1 MGFVHLHVHSEYSL
15 LDGACRIKDLVQ
27 KAKAEGQKA
36 IALTDHG
43 VMYGVIDFY
52 DAAIEAG
59 IKPIIGC
66 EVYTTD
72 GDRTQKTAGRDEEIG
87 HLVLLVKNEEGYK
100 NLIRMV
106 SVGFTEGFYY
116 KPRVDMETLR
126 ANSGGLI
133 ALSACL
139 AGDIPRALMRGDFD
153 DAKKRALRY
162 REVFGKENFYLELQ
176 DHGIEEQRK
185 INPLIVRLSEETG
198 IGLIATNDVHY
209 IEKTDAKYQDVL
221 LCIQTGKNVS
231 DTDRMRFTGEEF
243 YLKSER
249 EMEALFPYAPS
260 ALTNTEKVADACNFD
275 FQFHQ
280 RLLPKYDVP
289 GGEDAFSYLKA
300 LCEKGLCER
309 YKTPTAEAR
318 ERLSYELGV
327 IQSMGFVDYFLIVWD
342 FVHFAKSNG
351 IAVGPGRGSAAG
363 SIVAYSLYITDVDPL
378 RYQLLFE
385 RFLNP
390 ERVSM
395 PDIDI
400 DFCYVRRPEVIDYV
414 NRKYGADHVAQIIT
428 FGTMAARGVI
438 RDVGRVLG
446 MSYQEVDVVAKMVP
460 NVLNIKLRDALEM
473 NPKLGEAYE
482 NDSRIR
488 ELIDTSLAL
497 EGLPRHASTHAA
509 GVVISNAP
517 VSVHVPLQKNDDVI
531 TTQFPMGTLER
542 LGLLKMDFLGLRNLT
557 VIQDAAEMAGI
568 TMDTKNMAYDAPE
581 VFALISRGDTAG
593 VFQLESAGM
602 KSFMREL
609 SPDCLEDVIAGIS
622 LYRPGPM
629 DSIPTYI
636 RNKKN
641 PDKITYLHPL
651 LEPILRVTYGCI
663 VYQEQVMQIVR
674 DIGGYSMARADSVRK
689 AMSKKKT
696 DVMEKEREVFIN
708 GLEENGEIKIPGAVR
723 NGVPANIANQI
734 YDAMI
739 DFAKYAFNKSH
750 AAAYAVLAYETAYL
764 KCFYKVY
771 FMAALFNS
779 VLGNT
784 DKIAAYAVECEKMGI
799 RLLPPDVNKS
809 YYKFAEEDGNIRF
822 GLGAVRGVGQGFSEN
837 VARERAAKGDFAG
850 LGDFIER
857 MLGKDMN
864 KRALEEL
871 IAGGAFD
878 FTGAH
883 RAQLLASFESMLDSK
898 AGRAKNNIAGQ
909 ISFFGVA
916 LPETDTYPS
925 VPALSPKVRLAKEKE
940 ALGIYMSGH
949 PLDAYKEVIT
959 AIKPVSILSLKDTE
973 GGAFH
978 DRQTVEVAGLI
989 SGRKNKM
996 TKNNALMAFLTVEDL
1011 TSSMEVIVFPKVLTA
1026 CDEAAAEGMAVLVRG
1041 TLSLREEEEPKLL
1054 ADEIRLLPS
1063 GGEIGGSVTIAVKD
1077 GEEAKIDRFYK
1088 TVSAHPGA
1096 DTLYLEV
1103 GGKTYKAKKSVSK
1116 AAAFLKAAEEL
1127 FGADSVRC
1135 KED

>member
-15 LDGACRIKDLVQ
+15 LDGACRIRDLVK
-27 KAKAEGQKA
+27 KAKAEGQSA
-36 IALTDHG
+36 LALTDHG

-52 DAAIEAG
+52 DAAKEEG

-72 GDRTQKTAGRDEEIG
+72 GDRKNKTAGRDEEIG
-87 HLVLLVKNEEGYK
+87 HLVLLVKNETGYK
-100 NLIRMV
+100 NLIRIV

-126 ANSGGLI
+126 AHSEGLI

-139 AGDIPRALMRGDFD
+139 AGDIPRALLRGDYE
-153 DAKKRALRY
+153 DAKRRALRY
-162 REVFGKENFYLELQ
+162 REVFGAGNFYIELQ

-185 INPLIVRLSEETG
+185 TNPLLVQLSEETG
-198 IGLIATNDVHY
+198 IPLVATNDVHY
-209 IEKTDAKYQDVL
+209 IEKKDARYQDVL

-231 DTDRMRFTGEEF
+231 DTDRMRFQGEEF
-243 YLKSER
+243 YLKSTA
-249 EMEALFPYAPS
+249 EMETLFPYAPS
-260 ALTNTEKVADACNFD
+260 AISNTQIIADACNFD
-275 FQFHQ
+275 FSFHQ

-289 GGEDAFSYLKA
+289 DGADAFSYLKA
-300 LCEKGLCER
+300 LCEKGLSER
-309 YKTPTAEAR
+309 YGTPTEEAK

-327 IQSMGFVDYFLIVWD
+327 IESMGFVDYFLIVWD
-342 FVHFAKSNG
+342 FVNYAKSNG

-363 SIVAYSLYITDVDPL
+363 SIVAYALYITDVDPL

-400 DFCYVRRPEVIDYV
+400 DFCYMRRPEVIDYV
-414 NRKYGADHVAQIIT
+414 NRKYGADRVTQIIT

-446 MSYQEVDVVAKMVP
+446 MPYAEVDGIAKMVP
-460 NVLNIKLRDALEM
+460 NILNIKLADAIDM
-473 NPKLGEAYE
+473 NPKLKEAYE
-482 NDSRIR
+482 NDTRIR
-488 ELIDTSLAL
+488 ELLEISLAL

-517 VSVHVPLQKNDDVI
+517 VYVHVPLQKNDDVL

-557 VIQDAAEMAGI
+557 VIQDAAQMAGI
-568 TMDTKNMAYDAPE
+568 TLDTKTMVYDAPE
-581 VFALISRGDTAG
+581 VYELISRGDTAG

-609 SPDCLEDVIAGIS
+609 SPDNLEDIIAGIS

-636 RNKKN
+636 KNKKN
-641 PDKITYLHPL
+641 PDKIQYLHPKL
-651 LEPILRVTYGCI
+651 APILQVTYGCI

-696 DVMEKEREVFIN
+696 DVMEKEREVFIH
-708 GLEENGEIKIPGAVR
+708 GLEENGEIVIRGAVR
-723 NGVPANIANQI
+723 NGVDAKIANQI
-734 YDAMI
+734 YDDMI

-784 DKIAAYAVECEKMGI
+784 DKIAAYAVECEKMRI
-799 RLLPPDVNKS
+799 QLLPPDVNKS
-809 YYKFAEEDGNIRF
+809 FYKFAEEDGNIRF
-822 GLGAVRGVGQGFSEN
+822 GLGAVRGVGQAFAEN
-837 VARERAAKGDFAG
+837 IARERAENGAFRG

-878 FTGAH
+878 FTGAS
-883 RAQLLASFESMLDSK
+883 RAQMLVHYETMLETRGS
-898 AGRAKNNIAGQ
+898 RMKNNIAGQ
-909 ISFFGVA
+909 LSLFGEA
-916 LPETDTYPS
+916 LPATDTYPN
-925 VPALSPKVRLAKEKE
+925 VPELATKVRLAKEKE

-949 PLDAYKEVIT
+949 PLDAYKESIA
-959 AIKPVSILSLKDTE
+959 AIKPATIMQLKDTE
-973 GGAFH
+973 SGVYH
-978 DRQTVEVAGLI
+978 DRQTVEVAGLV
-989 SGRKNKM
+989 SARKNKM
-996 TKNNALMAFLTVEDL
+996 TKNNAIMAFLSVEDL
-1011 TSSMEVIVFPKVLTA
+1011 TSNIEVIVFPKVLGA
-1026 CDEAAAEGMAVLVRG
+1026 CDEAATEGTAVLVRG
-1041 TLSLREEEEPKLL
+1041 TLSLREDEEPKIL
-1054 ADEIRLLPS
+1054 AEEIRVLPS
-1063 GGEIGGSVTIAVKD
+1063 MAQAGGCVTITID
-1077 GEEAKIDRFYK
+1077 GDFVRKLDAFYPA
-1088 TVSAHPGA
+1088 TVANPGNDA
-1096 DTLYLEV
+1096 LVFLVD
-1103 GGKTYKAKKSVSK
+1103 GKTYKTKRKITASP
-1116 AAAFLKAAEEL
+1116 AFLQTAENL
-1127 FGADSVRC
+1127 FGKDAV
-1135 KED
+1135 KTE

>member
-1 MGFVHLHVHSEYSL
+1 MDFVHLHVHSEYSL
-15 LDGACRIKDLVQ
+15 LDGACRIRDLVK
-27 KAKAEGQKA
+27 KAKAEGQTA
-36 IALTDHG
+36 LALTDHG

-52 DAAIEAG
+52 DAAKEEG

-72 GDRTQKTAGRDEEIG
+72 GDRKNKTAGRDEEIG
-87 HLVLLVKNEEGYK
+87 HLVLLVKNEIGYK
-100 NLIRMV
+100 NLIRIV

-116 KPRVDMETLR
+116 KPRIDMETLR
-126 ANSGGLI
+126 ANSEGLI

-139 AGDIPRALMRGDFD
+139 AGDIPRALLRGEYE
-153 DAKKRALRY
+153 DAKRRALRY
-162 REVFGKENFYLELQ
+162 QEVFGEGNFYIELQ

-185 INPLIVRLSEETG
+185 TNPLLVKLSEETG
-198 IGLIATNDVHY
+198 IPLVATNDVHY
-209 IEKTDAKYQDVL
+209 IEKKDARYQDVL

-231 DTDRMRFTGEEF
+231 DTDRMRFQGEEF
-243 YLKSER
+243 YLKSTA

-260 ALTNTEKVADACNFD
+260 AISNTKLIADACNFD
-275 FQFHQ
+275 FSFHQ

-289 GGEDAFSYLKA
+289 DGADAFSYLK
-300 LCEKGLCER
+300 GLCER
-309 YKTPTAEAR
+309 GLLERYGAPTEEAK

-327 IQSMGFVDYFLIVWD
+327 IESMGFVDYFLIVWD
-342 FVHFAKSNG
+342 FVNFAKSNG

-363 SIVAYSLYITDVDPL
+363 SIVAYTLYITDVDPL

-400 DFCYVRRPEVIDYV
+400 DFCYMRRPEVIDYV
-414 NRKYGADHVAQIIT
+414 NRKYGADRVTQIIT

-446 MSYQEVDVVAKMVP
+446 MPYAEVDGIAKMVP
-460 NVLNIKLRDALEM
+460 NILNIKLADAIDM
-473 NPKLGEAYE
+473 NPKLKEAYE
-482 NDSRIR
+482 NDTRIR
-488 ELIDTSLAL
+488 ELLEISLAL

-517 VSVHVPLQKNDDVI
+517 VYVHVPLQKNDDVV

-568 TMDTKNMAYDAPE
+568 TLDTKTMVYDAPE
-581 VFALISRGDTAG
+581 VFELISRGDTAG

-609 SPDCLEDVIAGIS
+609 SPDNLEDIIAGIS

-636 RNKKN
+636 KNKKN
-641 PDKITYLHPL
+641 PDKIQYLHPKL
-651 LEPILRVTYGCI
+651 APILQVTYGCI

-696 DVMEKEREVFIN
+696 DVMEKEREVFIY
-708 GLEENGEIKIPGAVR
+708 GLEENGEIIIAGAVR
-723 NGVPANIANQI
+723 NGVDAKVANQI
-734 YDAMI
+734 YDDMI

-799 RLLPPDVNKS
+799 QLLPPDINKS
-809 YYKFAEEDGNIRF
+809 FYKFAEEDGNIRF
-822 GLGAVRGVGQGFSEN
+822 GLGAVRGVGQGFAEHIAAERTEN
-837 VARERAAKGDFAG
+837 GAFKG

-878 FTGAH
+878 FTGAN
-883 RAQLLASFESMLDSK
+883 RAQMLVHYETMLETRGS
-898 AGRAKNNIAGQ
+898 RMKNNIAGQ
-909 ISFFGVA
+909 LSLFGEA
-916 LPETDTYPS
+916 LPATDTYPD
-925 VPALSPKVRLAKEKE
+925 VAELATKVRLAKEKE

-949 PLDAYKEVIT
+949 PLDAYKESIA
-959 AIKPVSILSLKDTE
+959 AIQPATILQLKDTE
-973 GGAFH
+973 SGVYH

-989 SGRKNKM
+989 SARKNKM
-996 TKNNALMAFLTVEDL
+996 TKNNAIMAFLSVEDL
-1011 TSSMEVIVFPKVLTA
+1011 TSNMEVIVFPKVLTA
-1026 CDEAAAEGMAVLVRG
+1026 CDEAAAEGTAVLVRG
-1041 TLSLREEEEPKLL
+1041 SLSLREDEEPKIL
-1054 ADEIRLLPS
+1054 AEEIRVLPS
-1063 GGEIGGSVTIAVKD
+1063 TAPTGRCVTITMDGDSLQKLDAFYPVTVAHSGGDVLVFLVDGKPYKTNKKVAASPAFLQAAEKLFGKGSV
-1077 GEEAKIDRFYK
+1077 K
-1088 TVSAHPGA
+1088 T
-1096 DTLYLEV
+1096 E
-1103 GGKTYKAKKSVSK
+1103 
-1116 AAAFLKAAEEL
+1116 
-1127 FGADSVRC
+1127 
-1135 KED
+1135 

>member
-27 KAKAEGQKA
+27 KAKNEGQKA

-52 DAAIEAG
+52 DAAVEAG

-72 GDRTQKTAGRDEEIG
+72 HDRTQKTLGRDEEIG
-87 HLVLLVKNEEGYK
+87 HLVLLCKNEEGYK

-116 KPRVDMETLR
+116 KPRVDIETIR

-139 AGDIPRALMRGDFD
+139 AGDIPRALLRGDYEN
-153 DAKKRALRY
+153 AKMRALRY
-162 REVFGKENFYLELQ
+162 LEIFGEGNFYLELQ

-185 INPLIVRLSEETG
+185 INPLLVKLSEETG
-198 IGLIATNDVHY
+198 IPLIATNDVHY
-209 IEKTDAKYQDVL
+209 TEKSDAKYQDVL

-243 YLKSER
+243 YLKSTA
-249 EMEALFPYAPS
+249 EMEALFPYAPEAIS
-260 ALTNTEKVADACNFD
+260 NTEKIADKCNYEFK
-275 FQFHQ
+275 FHQ

-289 GGEDAFSYLKA
+289 GGEDAFAYLKG
-300 LCEKGLCER
+300 LCEKGLSQR
-309 YKTPTAEAR
+309 YKTPTEEAK

-327 IQSMGFVDYFLIVWD
+327 IQNMGFVDYFLIVWD
-342 FVHFAKSNG
+342 FINYAKTNG

-363 SIVAYSLYITDVDPL
+363 SIVAYTLYITDVDPL

-395 PDIDI
+395 PDIDV
-400 DFCYVRRPEVIDYV
+400 DFCYVRRPEVIEYV

-473 NPKLGEAYE
+473 NPKLKEAYE
-482 NDSRIR
+482 NDSRIH

-568 TMDTKNMAYDAPE
+568 TMDTKTMVYDAPE

-708 GLEENGEIKIPGAVR
+708 GLVEDGEVKIPGAVR
-723 NGVPANIANQI
+723 NGVPAKVANQI

-779 VLGNT
+779 VIGNT
-784 DKIAAYAVECEKMGI
+784 DKITSYAVECEKMGI
-799 RLLPPDVNKS
+799 QLLPPDVNKS
-809 YYKFAEEDGNIRF
+809 FYKFTEEDGNIRF
-822 GLGAVRGVGQGFSEN
+822 GLGAVRGVGQGFSQNIAKE
-837 VARERAAKGDFAG
+837 REEKGAFRG

-883 RAQLLASFESMLDSK
+883 RAQMLGSFEAMLESK

-909 ISFFGVA
+909 ISIFGGAIEVA
-916 LPETDTYPS
+916 DEYPNI
-925 VPALSPKVRLAKEKE
+925 PPLSAKIQLAKEKE

-949 PLDAYKEVIT
+949 PLDAYKEVIA
-959 AIKPVSILSLKDTE
+959 AIGPTPILSLKDTE
-973 GGAFH
+973 GGNFH
-978 DRQTVEVAGLI
+978 DRQTVEIAGLI

-1011 TSSMEVIVFPKVLTA
+1011 TSSMEVIVFPKVLTS
-1026 CDEAAAEGMAVLVRG
+1026 CDEAAAEGMAVLIRG
-1041 TLSLREEEEPKLL
+1041 TLSIREEEEAKLL
-1054 ADEIRLLPS
+1054 AEEIRMLPTQS
-1063 GGEIGGSVTIAVKD
+1063 EVGGSVTI
-1077 GEEAKIDRFYK
+1077 
-1088 TVSAHPGA
+1088 TVSAGEEQKLDGFRKTVVHNPGK
-1096 DTLYLEV
+1096 DILYLEV
-1103 GGKTYKAKKSVSK
+1103 GGKVYKTKMMVS
-1116 AAAFLKAAEEL
+1116 ASPAFLKEAAQL
-1127 FGADSVRC
+1127 FGDAAV
-1135 KED
+1135 KMNNV

>member
-27 KAKAEGQKA
+27 KAKEEGQKA

-52 DAAIEAG
+52 DAAVEAG

-72 GDRTQKTAGRDEEIG
+72 LDRTQKTLGRDEEIG
-87 HLVLLVKNEEGYK
+87 HLVLLCKNEEGYK

-116 KPRVDMETLR
+116 KPRVDMETIR
-126 ANSGGLI
+126 ANSSGLI

-139 AGDIPRALMRGDFD
+139 AGDIPRALLRGDYEN
-153 DAKKRALRY
+153 AKMRALRY
-162 REVFGKENFYLELQ
+162 LEIFGEGNFYLELQ

-185 INPLIVRLSEETG
+185 INPLLVKLSEETG
-198 IGLIATNDVHY
+198 IPLIATNDVHY
-209 IEKTDAKYQDVL
+209 TEKKDAKYQDVL

-243 YLKSER
+243 YLKSTA
-249 EMEALFPYAPS
+249 EMEALFPYAPEAVS
-260 ALTNTEKVADACNFD
+260 NTEIIAEKCSYD
-275 FQFHQ
+275 FKFHQ

-289 GGEDAFSYLKA
+289 DGQDAFEYL
-300 LCEKGLCER
+300 KGLCETGLSQR
-309 YKTPTAEAR
+309 YKTPTEEAK

-327 IQSMGFVDYFLIVWD
+327 IRNMGFVDYFLIVWD
-342 FVHFAKSNG
+342 FINYAKTNG

-395 PDIDI
+395 PDIDV
-400 DFCYVRRPEVIDYV
+400 DFCYVRRPEVIEYV

-446 MSYQEVDVVAKMVP
+446 MPYQDVDVVAKMVP

-473 NPKLGEAYE
+473 NPKLKEAYE
-482 NDSRIR
+482 NDSRIQ

-568 TMDTKNMAYDAPE
+568 TMDTKNMVYDAPE
-581 VFALISRGDTAG
+581 VFELISRGDTAG

-609 SPDCLEDVIAGIS
+609 APDCLEDVIAGIS

-708 GLEENGEIKIPGAVR
+708 GLAEDGEVKIAGAVR
-723 NGVPANIANQI
+723 NGVSADVANRI

-779 VLGNT
+779 VIGNT
-784 DKIAAYAVECEKMGI
+784 DKITAYAVECEKMGI
-799 RLLPPDVNKS
+799 KLLPPDVNKS
-809 YYKFAEEDGNIRF
+809 FYKFTEEDGNIRF
-822 GLGAVRGVGQGFSEN
+822 GLGAVRAVGQGFSQNIAKE
-837 VARERAAKGDFAG
+837 REEKGAFRG

-857 MLGKDMN
+857 MIGKDIN

-871 IAGGAFD
+871 ISGGAFD

-883 RAQLLASFESMLDSK
+883 RAQMLGSFEAMLESK

-909 ISFFGVA
+909 ISIFGGDVIV
-916 LPETDTYPS
+916 EDSYPDM
-925 VPALSPKVRLAKEKE
+925 PLLSDKVRLAKEKE

-949 PLDAYKEVIT
+949 PLDAYKDVI
-959 AIKPVSILSLKDTE
+959 AKIQPASILSLKDTE
-973 GGAFH
+973 NNTYR
-978 DRQTVEVAGLI
+978 DRQTVEIAGLI

-1011 TSSMEVIVFPKVLTA
+1011 TSSMEVIVFPKVLAA
-1026 CDEAAAEGMAVLVRG
+1026 CDEAAGEGMAVLIRG
-1041 TLSLREEEEPKLL
+1041 ALSIREEEEPKLL
-1054 ADEIRLLPS
+1054 AEEIRLLPS
-1063 GGEIGGSVTIAVKD
+1063 QNEVGGSITVTVPL
-1077 GEEAKIDRFYK
+1077 GEAYKIDAFRN
-1088 TVSAHPGA
+1088 TVIKNPGK
-1096 DTLYLEV
+1096 DTLYLKV
-1103 GGKTYKAKKSVSK
+1103 GDKTYKTKMTVS
-1116 AAAFLKAAEEL
+1116 ASSALLQDAEKL
-1127 FGADSVRC
+1127 FGADAV
-1135 KED
+1135 KAE

>member
-1 MGFVHLHVHSEYSL
+1 MDFVHLHVHSEYSL
-15 LDGACRIKDLVQ
+15 LDGACRIRDVVK
-27 KAKAEGQKA
+27 KAKAQGQKA
-36 IALTDHG
+36 LALTDHG

-52 DAAIEAG
+52 DAAKEEG

-66 EVYTTD
+66 EVYTCE
-72 GDRTQKTAGRDEEIG
+72 GDRAQKTAGRDEEIG
-87 HLVLLVKNEEGYK
+87 HLVLLVKNETGYK
-100 NLIRMV
+100 NLIRIV

-116 KPRVDMETLR
+116 KPRVDIETLS
-126 ANSGGLI
+126 AHSEGLI

-139 AGDIPRALMRGDFD
+139 AGDIPRALLRGDYE
-153 DAKKRALRY
+153 DAKRRALRY
-162 REVFGKENFYLELQ
+162 QEIFGEGNFYLELQ
-176 DHGIEEQRK
+176 DHGIEEQRR
-185 INPLIVRLSEETG
+185 INPLLVRLSEETG
-198 IGLIATNDVHY
+198 IGLVATNDVHY
-209 IEKTDAKYQDVL
+209 IEKKDARYQDVL

-243 YLKSER
+243 YLKSTE

-260 ALTNTEKVADACNFD
+260 SIANTGKIADLCDFD
-275 FQFHQ
+275 FTFHQ

-289 GGEDAFSYLKA
+289 DGKDALSYLTA
-300 LCEKGLCER
+300 LCEEGLRAR
-309 YKTPTAEAR
+309 YGDPSAEAR

-327 IQSMGFVDYFLIVWD
+327 IESMGFVDYFLIVWD
-342 FVHFAKSNG
+342 FVHYAKKNG

-363 SIVAYSLYITDVDPL
+363 SIVAYTLHITDIDPL

-400 DFCYVRRPEVIDYV
+400 DFCYVRRPEVIAYV

-428 FGTMAARGVI
+428 FGTMAARAVI
-438 RDVGRVLG
+438 RDVGRALA
-446 MSYQEVDVVAKMVP
+446 MPYADVDVVAKMVP
-460 NVLNIKLRDALEM
+460 NVLNIRLGDAIEM
-473 NPKLGEAYE
+473 NPKLKEAYE
-482 NDSRIR
+482 SDNRIH
-488 ELIDTSLAL
+488 ELLDISLAL

-517 VSVHVPLQKNDDVI
+517 VFVHVPLQKNEDVI

-557 VIQDAAEMAGI
+557 VIQDAASMAGI
-568 TMDTKNMAYDAPE
+568 TLDTGNMTYDAPE

-602 KSFMREL
+602 KAFMREL
-609 SPDCLEDVIAGIS
+609 MPDSLEDVIAGIS

-636 RNKKN
+636 KNKKN
-641 PDKITYLHPL
+641 PDKIQYLHPL

-696 DVMEKEREVFIN
+696 DVMEQEREVFIN
-708 GLEENGEIKIPGAVR
+708 GLTENGEIVIRGAVR
-723 NGVPANIANQI
+723 NGVDAKTANRI
-734 YDAMI
+734 YDDMI

-779 VLGNT
+779 VLGNA
-784 DKIAAYAVECEKMGI
+784 DKISAYAVECEKMGI
-799 RLLPPDVNKS
+799 TLLPPDCNKS
-809 YYKFAEEDGNIRF
+809 FYKFAEEDGNIRF
-822 GLGAVRGVGQGFSEN
+822 GLGAVRGVGQGFAEN
-837 VARERAAKGDFAG
+837 IVREREESGAFSG

-864 KRALEEL
+864 RRALEEL
-871 IAGGAFD
+871 LSGGAFD
-878 FTGAH
+878 FTGAS
-883 RAQLLASFESMLDSK
+883 RAQMLAGYGFMLEAK
-898 AGRAKNNIAGQ
+898 GNRQKNNIAGQ
-909 ISFFGVA
+909 FSLFGDA
-916 LPETDTYPS
+916 LPEEDSYPD
-925 VPALSPKVRLAKEKE
+925 VPEFSEKVRLAKEKE

-949 PLDAYKEVIT
+949 PLDAYKAVIA
-959 AIKPVSILSLKDTE
+959 AINPAMILALKDTE
-973 GGAFH
+973 GGQYH
-978 DRQTVEVAGLI
+978 DRQTTQVAGII
-989 SGRKNKM
+989 SARKNKM
-996 TKNNALMAFLTVEDL
+996 TKKNTMMAFLSVEDL
-1011 TSSMEVIVFPKVLTA
+1011 TGSMEVIVFPKVLAA
-1026 CDEAAAEGMAVLVRG
+1026 CDEVAREGIPVFVRG
-1041 TLSLREEEEPKLL
+1041 TLSLREDEEPKIL
-1054 ADEIRLLPS
+1054 AEEIRMLPGTLPKEETVTVVVPS
-1063 GGEIGGSVTIAVKD
+1063 GRTDRIDAFHDVVLRHRGSAALILEVEGK
-1077 GEEAKIDRFYK
+1077 KYK
-1088 TVSAHPGA
+1088 TQMTVRTE
-1096 DTLYLEV
+1096 D
-1103 GGKTYKAKKSVSK
+1103 
-1116 AAAFLKAAEEL
+1116 AFIEAAEKL
-1127 FGADSVRC
+1127 FGKGAVE
-1135 KED
+1135 KTE

>member
-1 MGFVHLHVHSEYSL
+1 MDFVHLHVHSEYSL
-15 LDGACRIKDLVQ
+15 LDGACRIRDLVQ
-27 KAKAEGQKA
+27 KAKDEGQTA
-36 IALTDHG
+36 LALTDHG
-43 VMYGVIDFY
+43 VMYGAIDFY
-52 DAAIEAG
+52 EAAKEAG

-72 GDRTQKTAGRDEEIG
+72 GDRTHKTAGREEEIG
-87 HLVLLVKNEEGYK
+87 HLVLLVKNETGYK
-100 NLIRMV
+100 NLIRIV

-116 KPRVDMETLR
+116 KPRVDMETLS
-126 ANSGGLI
+126 AGCEGLI

-139 AGDIPRALMRGDFD
+139 AGDIPRALLKGEYE
-153 DAKKRALRY
+153 DAKRRALRY
-162 REVFGKENFYLELQ
+162 LELFGEGNFYLELQ

-185 INPLIVRLSEETG
+185 LNPLLVQLSEETG
-198 IGLIATNDVHY
+198 IPLVCTNDVHY
-209 IEKTDAKYQDVL
+209 IEKKDARYQDVL

-243 YLKSER
+243 YLKTAE
-249 EMEALFPYAPS
+249 EMAALFPYAPA
-260 ALTNTEKVADACNFD
+260 ALTNTKKIADACNFD
-275 FQFHQ
+275 FVFHQ

-289 GGEDAFSYLKA
+289 DGKDAFEYLRFM
-300 LCEKGLCER
+300 CEKGLEER
-309 YKTPTAEAR
+309 YGTPTQEAWD
-318 ERLSYELGV
+318 RLSYELNV

-342 FVHFAKSNG
+342 FVNYAKTNG
-351 IAVGPGRGSAAG
+351 IAVGPGRGSGAG

-378 RYQLLFE
+378 RYQLIFE

-400 DFCYVRRPEVIDYV
+400 DFCYVRRPEVIEYV
-414 NRKYGADHVAQIIT
+414 NRKYGSDRVAQIIT
-428 FGTMAARGVI
+428 FGTMAAKGVI

-446 MSYQEVDVVAKMVP
+446 MSYAEVDVIAKMVP
-460 NVLNIKLRDALEM
+460 NILNIKLADAIAM
-473 NPKLGEAYE
+473 TPKLKEAYE
-482 NDSRIR
+482 QDSRIH
-488 ELIDTSLAL
+488 ELLEISLAL

-517 VSVHVPLQKNDDVI
+517 VYEHVPLQKNDDVI

-568 TMDTKNMAYDAPE
+568 TLDTKNMVFDAPE
-581 VFALISRGDTAG
+581 VYELISRGDTAG

-609 SPDCLEDVIAGIS
+609 SPDCLEDIIAGIS

-641 PDKITYLHPL
+641 PDKIQYLHPM

-663 VYQEQVMQIVR
+663 VYQEQVMQIVQNL
-674 DIGGYSMARADSVRK
+674 GGYSMARADSVRK

-708 GLEENGEIKIPGAVR
+708 GLEENGEILIPGAVR
-723 NGVPANIANQI
+723 NGVDAKIANQI
-734 YDAMI
+734 YDDMI

-779 VLGNT
+779 VIGNAE
-784 DKIAAYAVECEKMGI
+784 KIAAYAVECDKMGI
-799 RLLPPDVNKS
+799 TLLPPDVNKS
-809 YYKFAEEDGNIRF
+809 YYKFAEENGNIRF
-822 GLGAVRGVGQGFSEN
+822 GLGAVRSVGQGVAEN
-837 VARERAAKGDFAG
+837 TVTERKKNGAFAG
-850 LGDFIER
+850 LGDYIER

-878 FTGAH
+878 FTGAN
-883 RAQLLASFESMLDSK
+883 RAQMLGHFETMLETRGS
-898 AGRAKNNIAGQ
+898 RMKNNIAGQ
-909 ISFFGVA
+909 LSLFGDA
-916 LPETDTYPS
+916 LPASDSYPNL
-925 VPALSPKVRLAKEKE
+925 PELAPKVRLAREKE

-949 PLDAYKEVIT
+949 PLDAYKETIAVLSP
-959 AIKPVSILSLKDTE
+959 ASILQLKDTE
-973 GGAFH
+973 SGIYH
-978 DRQTVEVAGLI
+978 DRQTVEVAGLV

-996 TKNNALMAFLTVEDL
+996 TKNNTMMAFLSVEDL

-1026 CDEAAAEGMAVLVRG
+1026 CDEAATEGTAVLVRG
-1041 TLSLREEEEPKLL
+1041 TLSLREDEDPKIL
-1054 ADEIRLLPS
+1054 AEEIRVLPANLPKARRITVQMQS
-1063 GGEIGGSVTIAVKD
+1063 TD
-1077 GEEAKIDRFYK
+1077 LAKLDVFYP
-1088 TVSAHPGA
+1088 VVAENPGA
-1096 DTLYLEV
+1096 DVLVFEIGDKIY
-1103 GGKTYKAKKSVSK
+1103 KTKKTVDASESFIQKA
-1116 AAAFLKAAEEL
+1116 ETL
-1127 FGADSVRC
+1127 FGTGTVKA
-1135 KED
+1135 E

>member
-1 MGFVHLHVHSEYSL
+1 MDFVHLHVHSEYSL
-15 LDGACRIKDLVQ
+15 LDGACRIRDLVER
-27 KAKAEGQKA
+27 AKDAGQTA
-36 IALTDHG
+36 LALTDHG
-43 VMYGVIDFY
+43 VMYGVVDFY
-52 DAAIEAG
+52 ETAKEAG

-66 EVYTTD
+66 EIYTTD

-87 HLVLLVKNEEGYK
+87 HLVLLVKNEVGYK
-100 NLIRMV
+100 NLIRIV

-116 KPRVDMETLR
+116 KPRVDIETLS
-126 ANSGGLI
+126 AGSEGLI

-139 AGDIPRALMRGDFD
+139 AGDIPRALLKGDYA
-153 DAKKRALRY
+153 DAKRRALRY
-162 REVFGKENFYLELQ
+162 LSIFGEGNFYLELQ

-185 INPLIVRLSEETG
+185 LNPLLIKLSEETG
-198 IGLIATNDVHY
+198 IPLVATNDVHY
-209 IEKTDAKYQDVL
+209 VKKEDARYQDVL

-243 YLKSER
+243 YLKSGQ
-249 EMEALFPYAPS
+249 EMKALFPYAP
-260 ALTNTEKVADACNFD
+260 AAIANTKKIADACNFD
-275 FQFHQ
+275 FVFHQ

-289 GGEDAFSYLKA
+289 GGQDAFVYLQA
-300 LCEKGLCER
+300 LCEKGLYER
-309 YKTPTAEAR
+309 YGTPTEEAK

-327 IQSMGFVDYFLIVWD
+327 IRNMGFVDYFLIVWD
-342 FVHFAKSNG
+342 FVNYAKTSG

-363 SIVAYSLYITDVDPL
+363 SIVAYTLYITDVDPL

-400 DFCYVRRPEVIDYV
+400 DFCYVRRPEVIEYV
-414 NRKYGADHVAQIIT
+414 NRKYGMDRVAQIIT
-428 FGTMAARGVI
+428 FGTMAAKGVI

-446 MSYQEVDVVAKMVP
+446 MSYAEVDVIAKLVP
-460 NVLNIKLRDALEM
+460 NILNIKLADAIDM
-473 NPKLGEAYE
+473 TPKLKEAYE
-482 NDSRIR
+482 QDTRVH
-488 ELIDTSLAL
+488 ELLDISLAL

-517 VSVHVPLQKNDDVI
+517 VYVHVPLQKNDDVI
-531 TTQFPMGTLER
+531 TTQFPMGTLEQ

-568 TMDTKNMAYDAPE
+568 ILDTKNMSYDAPE
-581 VFALISRGDTAG
+581 VFELISRGDTAG

-602 KSFMREL
+602 KAFMRDL
-609 SPDCLEDVIAGIS
+609 APDCLEDVIAGIS

-641 PDKITYLHPL
+641 PDKIQYLHPL

-708 GLEENGEIKIPGAVR
+708 GLVENGEIVIAGAVR
-723 NGVPANIANQI
+723 NGVDAKIANQI
-734 YDAMI
+734 YDDMI

-779 VLGNT
+779 VIGNA
-784 DKIAAYAVECEKMGI
+784 DKIAAYAVECDKMGI
-799 RLLPPDVNKS
+799 KLLPPDINKS
-809 YYKFAEEDGNIRF
+809 YYKFTEEDGNIRF
-822 GLGAVRGVGQGFSEN
+822 GLGAVRSVGQGFAEN
-837 VARERAAKGDFAG
+837 TAAERQENGTFAG
-850 LGDFIER
+850 LGDYIER

-878 FTGAH
+878 FTGAN
-883 RAQLLASFESMLDSK
+883 RAQMLGGFETMLETRGS
-898 AGRAKNNIAGQ
+898 RMKNNIAGQ
-909 ISFFGVA
+909 MSLFGEA
-916 LPETDTYPS
+916 LPATDSYPD
-925 VPALSPKVRLAKEKE
+925 VPDLSTKIRLAREKE

-949 PLDAYKEVIT
+949 PLDAYKE
-959 AIKPVSILSLKDTE
+959 AIAAIGPANMVQLKDTE
-973 GGAFH
+973 SSLYH
-978 DRQTVEVAGLI
+978 DRQTVEVAGLV

-996 TKNNALMAFLTVEDL
+996 TKNNAMMAFLTVEDL
-1011 TSSMEVIVFPKVLTA
+1011 TSSMEVIVFPKVLA
-1026 CDEAAAEGMAVLVRG
+1026 AYDEVAKEGTAVLVRG
-1041 TLSLREEEEPKLL
+1041 SLSLREDEEPKIL
-1054 ADEIRLLPS
+1054 AEEIRVLPTNMPAGKQVTVAVTDVGKLDAFYPVVKKYP
-1063 GGEIGGSVTIAVKD
+1063 GGDALRIMV
-1077 GEEAKIDRFYK
+1077 GEKLYK
-1088 TVSAHPGA
+1088 TKETVSAS
-1096 DTLYLEV
+1096 ESFV
-1103 GGKTYKAKKSVSK
+1103 KE
-1116 AAAFLKAAEEL
+1116 AEKL
-1127 FGADSVRC
+1127 FGEGAV
-1135 KED
+1135 KNE

>member
-1 MGFVHLHVHSEYSL
+1 MGFVHLHVHSAYSL
-15 LDGACRIKDLVQ
+15 LDGACRIKDLVE
-27 KAKAEGQKA
+27 KAKAHGQTA
-36 IALTDHG
+36 LALTDHG

-52 DAAIEAG
+52 DAAKEAG
-59 IKPIIGC
+59 IKPIVGC

-72 GDRTQKTAGRDEEIG
+72 GDRAQKTAGRDEEIG

-100 NLIRMV
+100 NLIRIV

-116 KPRVDMETLR
+116 KPRVDMETLSQ
-126 ANSGGLI
+126 NCEGLI

-139 AGDIPRALMRGDFD
+139 AGDIPRALLKGDYE
-153 DAKKRALRY
+153 DAKRRAVRY
-162 REVFGKENFYLELQ
+162 REIFGEGNFYIELQ

-185 INPLIVRLSEETG
+185 INPLLVKLSEETG
-198 IGLIATNDVHY
+198 IGLVATNDVHY
-209 IEKTDAKYQDVL
+209 IEKKDAKYQDVL

-243 YLKSER
+243 YLKSTE
-249 EMEALFPYAPS
+249 EMEALFPYAPTAIS
-260 ALTNTEKVADACNFD
+260 NTAEIADKCNFA
-275 FQFHQ
+275 FAFH
-280 RLLPKYDVP
+280 RKLLPKYDVP
-289 GGEDAFSYLKA
+289 HGEDAFLYLKS
-300 LCEKGLCER
+300 LCEKGLSAR
-309 YKTPTAEAR
+309 YENPTEKAR
-318 ERLSYELGV
+318 ERLAYELDV
-327 IQSMGFVDYFLIVWD
+327 IRNMGFVDYFLIVWD
-342 FVHFAKSNG
+342 FVNYAKTNG

-363 SIVAYSLYITDVDPL
+363 SIVAYTLYITDIDPL
-378 RYQLLFE
+378 RYSLLFE

-414 NRKYGADHVAQIIT
+414 NRKYGADRVAQIIT
-428 FGTMAARGVI
+428 FGTMAARAVI

-446 MSYQEVDVVAKMVP
+446 MPYADVDAVAKLVP
-460 NVLNIKLRDALEM
+460 NVLNIKLKDGIDM
-473 NPKLGEAYE
+473 TPKLREAYE
-482 NDSRIR
+482 NDPKIK
-488 ELIDTSLAL
+488 ELLDISLAL

-517 VSVHVPLQKNDDVI
+517 VYVHVPLQKNDDVI

-557 VIQDAAEMAGI
+557 VIQDAAQMAGI
-568 TMDTKNMAYDAPE
+568 TLDTKNMVYDAPE
-581 VFALISRGDTAG
+581 VYKLISRGDTAG

-602 KSFMREL
+602 KAFMREL
-609 SPDCLEDVIAGIS
+609 MPDSLEDIIAGIS

-641 PDKITYLHPL
+641 PEGIQYLHPK
-651 LEPILRVTYGCI
+651 LEPILKVTYGCI

-708 GLEENGEIKIPGAVR
+708 GLEENGEVVIRGAVR

-734 YDAMI
+734 YDDMI

-779 VLGNT
+779 VLGNAE
-784 DKIAAYAVECEKMGI
+784 KNGLYAVECDKMGI
-799 RLLPPDVNKS
+799 TLLPPDVNKS
-809 YYKFAEEDGNIRF
+809 FYKFSEEDGNIRY

-837 VARERAAKGDFAG
+837 IVAEREKNGPFTS
-850 LGDFIER
+850 LGDFVER
-857 MLGKDMN
+857 MIGKDMN

-878 FTGAH
+878 FTGAS
-883 RAQLLASFESMLDSK
+883 RAQMLAHYGVIVETKQS
-898 AGRAKNNIAGQ
+898 RVKNNIAGQ
-909 ISFFGVA
+909 LTLFGEA
-916 LPETDTYPS
+916 LPEKDVYPNIPELDT
-925 VPALSPKVRLAKEKE
+925 KVRLAKEKE

-949 PLDAYKEVIT
+949 PLDAYKEVIS
-959 AIKPVSILSLKDTE
+959 ALSPVMLSQLKDTE
-973 GGAFH
+973 NPAYA
-978 DRQTVEVAGLI
+978 DRQMVEVAGLI
-989 SGRKNKM
+989 AGRKNKL
-996 TKNNALMAFLTVEDL
+996 TKSNTMMAFLTLEDL
-1011 TSSMEVIVFPKVLTA
+1011 TSSMEIIVFPKVLA
-1026 CDEAAAEGMAVLVRG
+1026 SCDEAAAEGAAVSVRG
-1041 TLSLREEEEPKLL
+1041 TLSLREDEEPKIL
-1054 ADEIRLLPS
+1054 AEEIRLLPTS
-1063 GGEIGGSVTIAVKD
+1063 LPRTGKVTITVDKGRESAIDNLRDALKRFPGNDAVCLVVNGKL
-1077 GEEAKIDRFYK
+1077 YK
-1088 TVSAHPGA
+1088 TQMTVKAVPA
-1096 DTLYLEV
+1096 FI
-1103 GGKTYKAKKSVSK
+1103 KT
-1116 AAAFLKAAEEL
+1116 AESL
-1127 FGADSVRC
+1127 FGEGKVTTD
-1135 KED
+1135 

>member
-1 MGFVHLHVHSEYSL
+1 MDFVHLHVHSEYSL
-15 LDGACRIKDLVQ
+15 LDGACRIKDLVK
-27 KAKAEGQKA
+27 KAKAEGQSA
-36 IALTDHG
+36 LALTDHG

-52 DAAIEAG
+52 DAAKEEG

-100 NLIRMV
+100 NLIRIV

-116 KPRVDMETLR
+116 KPRIDMETLR
-126 ANSGGLI
+126 ANSSGLI

-139 AGDIPRALMRGDFD
+139 AGDIPRALMRGDYA
-153 DAKKRALRY
+153 DAKKRAERY
-162 REVFGKENFYLELQ
+162 LEVFGEGNFYIELQ
-176 DHGIEEQRK
+176 DHGIEEQKK
-185 INPLIVRLSEETG
+185 INPLLVQLSEETG
-198 IGLIATNDVHY
+198 IPLVATNDVHY
-209 IEKTDAKYQDVL
+209 IEKKDAKYQDVL

-243 YLKSER
+243 YLKSTA
-249 EMEALFPYAPS
+249 EMETLFPYAPAAIS
-260 ALTNTEKVADACNFD
+260 NTKTIADACNFD
-275 FQFHQ
+275 FAFHQ

-289 GGEDAFSYLKA
+289 EGQEAFSYLKA
-300 LCEKGLCER
+300 LCEKGLSER
-309 YKTPTAEAR
+309 YANPTEEAK

-342 FVHFAKSNG
+342 FVNYAKSNG

-363 SIVAYSLYITDVDPL
+363 SIVAYTLYITDVDPL

-400 DFCYVRRPEVIDYV
+400 DFCYVRRQEVIDYV
-414 NRKYGADHVAQIIT
+414 NRKYGADRVAQIIT
-428 FGTMAARGVI
+428 FGTMAARAVI

-446 MSYQEVDVVAKMVP
+446 MPYADVDAVAKMVP
-460 NVLNIKLRDALEM
+460 NVLNIKLADAIEM
-473 NPKLGEAYE
+473 NPKLKEAYE
-482 NDSRIR
+482 RDNRIQ
-488 ELIDTSLAL
+488 ELLEISLAL

-517 VSVHVPLQKNDDVI
+517 VYVHVPLQKNDDVI

-568 TMDTKNMAYDAPE
+568 TLDTKTMVYDAPE
-581 VFALISRGDTAG
+581 VFELISRGDTAG

-609 SPDCLEDVIAGIS
+609 SPDSLEDIIAGIS

-636 RNKKN
+636 KNKKN
-641 PDKITYLHPL
+641 PDKIQYLHPK

-708 GLEENGEIKIPGAVR
+708 GLEENGEVIIRGAVR
-723 NGVPANIANQI
+723 NGVDAKTANKI
-734 YDAMI
+734 YDDMI

-764 KCFYKVY
+764 KSFYKVY

-779 VLGNT
+779 VLGNI
-784 DKIAAYAVECEKMGI
+784 DKIAAYAVECDKMGI
-799 RLLPPDVNKS
+799 KLLPPDINKS
-809 YYKFAEEDGNIRF
+809 FYKFTEEDGNIRF
-822 GLGAVRGVGQGFSEN
+822 GLGAVRGVGQGFAESCAKERTEN
-837 VARERAAKGDFAG
+837 GDFAG
-850 LGDFIER
+850 LGEFIER
-857 MLGKDMN
+857 MLGKEMN

-871 IAGGAFD
+871 ICGGAFD
-878 FTGAH
+878 FTGAN
-883 RAQLLASFESMLDSK
+883 RAQMLASFEVMLETRGSCM
-898 AGRAKNNIAGQ
+898 KNNIAGQ
-909 ISFFGVA
+909 LSLFGEA
-916 LPETDTYPS
+916 LPATDSYAPM
-925 VPALSPKVRLAKEKE
+925 AELAPKIRLAKEKE

-949 PLDAYKEVIT
+949 PLDAYKETIAALQPA
-959 AIKPVSILSLKDTE
+959 AILQLKDTE
-973 GGAFH
+973 SGLYH
-978 DRQTVEVAGLI
+978 DRQMVEVAGLV
-989 SGRKNKM
+989 SARKNKM
-996 TKNNALMAFLTVEDL
+996 TKNNAMMAFLSVEDL
-1011 TSSMEVIVFPKVLTA
+1011 TSSMEVIVFPKVLSV
-1026 CDEAAAEGMAVLVRG
+1026 CDEAAVEGTPVLVRG
-1041 TLSLREEEEPKLL
+1041 SLSLREDEDPKIL
-1054 ADEIRLLPS
+1054 AEEIRVLP
-1063 GGEIGGSVTIAVKD
+1063 T
-1077 GEEAKIDRFYK
+1077 
-1088 TVSAHPGA
+1088 SA
-1096 DTLYLEV
+1096 EV
-1103 GGKTYKAKKSVSK
+1103 GGRVVITLGTDTLQKLDALYPAVEANPGRDTLVFCVGEKTYKAKKTVHISPV
-1116 AAAFLKAAEEL
+1116 FLQTAEKL
-1127 FGADSVRC
+1127 FGKDAV
-1135 KED
+1135 KTE

>member
-1 MGFVHLHVHSEYSL
+1 MDFVHLHVHSEYSL
-15 LDGACRIKDLVQ
+15 LDGACRIRDLV
-27 KAKAEGQKA
+27 KRAKALGQKA
-36 IALTDHG
+36 MALTDHG
-43 VMYGVIDFY
+43 VMYGIIDFY
-52 DAAIEAG
+52 DAAKEEG

-72 GDRTQKTAGRDEEIG
+72 VHRTQKTAGREEEIG

-100 NLIRMV
+100 NLIRIV

-116 KPRVDMETLR
+116 KPRVDIETLR
-126 ANSGGLI
+126 AYSGGLI

-139 AGDIPRALMRGDFD
+139 AGDIPRALMRGDYA
-153 DAKKRALRY
+153 DAKMRAERY
-162 REVFGKENFYLELQ
+162 VEIFGKENFFIELQ
-176 DHGIEEQRK
+176 DHGIEEQKK
-185 INPLIVRLSEETG
+185 INPLLLKLSEETG
-198 IGLIATNDVHY
+198 IGLVATNDVHY
-209 IEKTDAKYQDVL
+209 IEKKDARYQDVL

-243 YLKSER
+243 YVKSGE
-249 EMEALFPYAPS
+249 EMAALFPYAPTAIS
-260 ALTNTEKVADACNFD
+260 NTEKIADACNFD
-275 FQFHQ
+275 FTFHQ

-289 GGEDAFSYLKA
+289 EGEDAFSYLRK
-300 LCEKGLCER
+300 LCEKGLYER
-309 YKTPTAEAR
+309 YGTPSEEAI

-327 IQSMGFVDYFLIVWD
+327 IESMGFVDYFLIVWD
-342 FVHFAKSNG
+342 FVNYAKSNG

-400 DFCYVRRPEVIDYV
+400 DFCYVRRPEVIEYV
-414 NRKYGADHVAQIIT
+414 NRKYGADRVAQIIT
-428 FGTMAARGVI
+428 FGTMAARAVI

-446 MSYQEVDVVAKMVP
+446 MPYQDVDAVAKLVP
-460 NVLNIKLRDALEM
+460 NILNIKLRDAIDM
-473 NPKLGEAYE
+473 TPKLQEARE
-482 NDSRIR
+482 KDARID
-488 ELIDTSLAL
+488 ELLEISLAL

-568 TMDTKNMAYDAPE
+568 TLDTKTMEYDAPE
-581 VFALISRGDTAG
+581 VFELISRGDTAG

-602 KSFMREL
+602 KAFMREL

-636 RNKKN
+636 KNKKN
-641 PDKITYLHPL
+641 PDKIQYLHPL
-651 LEPILRVTYGCI
+651 LAPILRVTYGCI

-674 DIGGYSMARADSVRK
+674 EVGGYSMARADSVRK

-708 GLEENGEIKIPGAVR
+708 GLVENGEVIIPGAVR
-723 NGVPANIANQI
+723 NGVDAKIANQI

-779 VLGNT
+779 VLGNG
-784 DKIAAYAVECEKMGI
+784 DKISSYAVECANMGVE
-799 RLLPPDVNKS
+799 LLPPDINKS
-809 YYKFAEEDGNIRF
+809 YYKFREENGAIRF
-822 GLGAVRGVGQGFSEN
+822 GLGAVRSVGQGFAERC
-837 VARERAAKGDFAG
+837 VREREEKGDFRS

-878 FTGAH
+878 FTGVS
-883 RAQLLASFESMLDSK
+883 RAQMLASFETMVDT
-898 AGRAKNNIAGQ
+898 RASRQKNNIAGQ
-909 ISFFGVA
+909 ISLFGETMA
-916 LPETDTYPS
+916 AEDSYPNIPE
-925 VPALSPKVRLAKEKE
+925 LSTKVRLAKEKE

-949 PLDAYKEVIT
+949 PLDAYKETI
-959 AIKPVSILSLKDTE
+959 AALGVSSVAELKDTE
-973 GGAFH
+973 SGHFS
-978 DRQTVEVAGLI
+978 DRQMVQIAGLI
-989 SGRKNKM
+989 SARKNKI
-996 TKNNALMAFLTVEDL
+996 TKKNTMMAFLGVEDL
-1011 TSSMEVIVFPKVLTA
+1011 TSGMEVIVFPKVLAEADEVAKEGTA
-1026 CDEAAAEGMAVLVRG
+1026 VIIKG
-1041 TLSLREEEEPKLL
+1041 TLSLREEEEPKIL
-1054 ADEIRLLPS
+1054 AEEIRILPS
-1063 GGEIGGSVTIAVKD
+1063 TAPAKRKVRIALSAESLKKLDTFYPVVMAAKGE
-1077 GEEAKIDRFYK
+1077 
-1088 TVSAHPGA
+1088 
-1096 DTLYLEV
+1096 DTLLFDIEGETHTV
-1103 GGKTYKAKKSVSK
+1103 RFPVDAGEAFLKK
-1116 AAAFLKAAEEL
+1116 AAAL
-1127 FGADSVRC
+1127 FGEENI
-1135 KED
+1135 KTE

>member
-1 MGFVHLHVHSEYSL
+1 MDFVHLHVHSEYSL
-15 LDGACRIKDLVQ
+15 LDGACRIRDLVQ
-27 KAKAEGQKA
+27 KAKDEGQTA
-36 IALTDHG
+36 LALTDHG

-52 DAAIEAG
+52 EAAREVG

-72 GDRTQKTAGRDEEIG
+72 GDRTRKTAGRDEEIG

-100 NLIRMV
+100 NLIRIV

-116 KPRVDMETLR
+116 KPRIDMETLE
-126 ANSGGLI
+126 GGCEGLI

-139 AGDIPRALMRGDFD
+139 AGDIPRALLRGDYE
-153 DAKKRALRY
+153 DAKRRALRY
-162 REVFGKENFYLELQ
+162 LALFGEGNFYLELQ

-185 INPLIVRLSEETG
+185 LNPLLVQLSEETG
-198 IGLIATNDVHY
+198 IPLVATNDVHY
-209 IEKTDAKYQDVL
+209 IEKKDARYQDVL
-221 LCIQTGKNVS
+221 LCIQTGKNLS

-243 YLKSER
+243 YLKSAE
-249 EMEALFPYAPS
+249 EMAALFPYAPA
-260 ALTNTEKVADACNFD
+260 ALSNTQKIADACSFD
-275 FQFHQ
+275 FTFHQ

-289 GGEDAFSYLKA
+289 GEADAFEYLQA
-300 LCEKGLCER
+300 LCEKGLSER
-309 YKTPTAEAR
+309 YGTPTEEAR

-327 IQSMGFVDYFLIVWD
+327 IRNMGFVDYFLIVWD
-342 FVHFAKSNG
+342 FVNYAKTNG

-363 SIVAYSLYITDVDPL
+363 SIVAYTLYITDVDPL

-428 FGTMAARGVI
+428 FGTMAAKGVI

-446 MSYQEVDVVAKMVP
+446 MSYAEVDVIAKLVP
-460 NVLNIKLRDALEM
+460 NVLNIKLADAIAM
-473 NPKLGEAYE
+473 TPKLKEAYE
-482 NDSRIR
+482 QDSRIH
-488 ELIDTSLAL
+488 ELLEISLAL

-517 VSVHVPLQKNDDVI
+517 VYVHVPLQKNDDVI
-531 TTQFPMGTLER
+531 TTQFPMGTLEQ

-568 TMDTKNMAYDAPE
+568 VLDTKTMVYDAPE

-641 PDKITYLHPL
+641 PDKIQYLHPL

-708 GLEENGEIKIPGAVR
+708 GLEENGEIIIRGAVR
-723 NGVPANIANQI
+723 NGVDAQIANRI
-734 YDAMI
+734 YDDMI

-779 VLGNT
+779 VIGNAE
-784 DKIAAYAVECEKMGI
+784 KIAAYAVECDKMGI
-799 RLLPPDVNKS
+799 KLLPPDINKS
-809 YYKFAEEDGNIRF
+809 YYKFAEEDGSIRF
-822 GLGAVRGVGQGFSEN
+822 GLGAVRSVGQGVAEN
-837 VARERAAKGDFAG
+837 TVAERQENGAFAG
-850 LGDFIER
+850 LGDYIER

-878 FTGAH
+878 FTGAS
-883 RAQLLASFESMLDSK
+883 RAQMLGSFETMLETRGS
-898 AGRAKNNIAGQ
+898 RMKNNIAGQ
-909 ISFFGVA
+909 MSLFGDA
-916 LPETDTYPS
+916 LPASDTYPN
-925 VPALSPKVRLAKEKE
+925 VPDLPTKVRLAREKE

-949 PLDAYKEVIT
+949 PLDAYKDTIA
-959 AIKPVSILSLKDTE
+959 AIAPASMLQLKDTE
-973 GGAFH
+973 SGLYH
-978 DRQTVEVAGLI
+978 DRQTVKVAGLI

-996 TKNNALMAFLTVEDL
+996 TKNNAMMAFLTVEDI

-1026 CDEAAAEGMAVLVRG
+1026 CDEAAAEGTAVLVRG
-1041 TLSLREEEEPKLL
+1041 SLSLREDEEPKIL
-1054 ADEIRLLPS
+1054 AEEIRVLPANAPA
-1063 GGEIGGSVTIAVKD
+1063 GGRVTVALTPEGLEKLDAFYPAVAANPGGDTLFFALGEKMYKTRRTVTASEAFLREAEALFGKDAVKT
-1077 GEEAKIDRFYK
+1077 E
-1088 TVSAHPGA
+1088 
-1096 DTLYLEV
+1096 
-1103 GGKTYKAKKSVSK
+1103 
-1116 AAAFLKAAEEL
+1116 
-1127 FGADSVRC
+1127 
-1135 KED
+1135 